1 MIKTMR
7 AKRKKDKD
15 LWAGKWLNVSEIK
28 KDSITEKFYL
38 IAYNMNSR
46 NNYGDDGRTFELDRF
61 EEFKLSPSHLEQIFN
76 RLERFQLSSSDI
88 ENILRERQPEE

>member
-1 MIKTMR
+1 MIKSMK
-7 AKRKKDKD
+7 AKRKQDKH
-15 LWAGKWLNVSEIK
+15 LWAGKWLNISEIK
-28 KDSITEKFYL
+28 KDNNTERFYF
-38 IAYNMNSR
+38 IAYNMNSK
-46 NNYGDDGRTFELDRF
+46 NNYGDDGRTFKLEEF